1 MPNIDFEQT
10 ITTSKGFFITQRD
23 KGHREETWIIP
34 SVHVGGTL
42 TVGAAKGINA
52 DVKVKE
58 GQLLEDALGVLGNT
72 PGTEWLK
79 NLQGR
84 NDVQWNQV
92 KDAYS
97 SWNKKS
103 ESLNPVVGAVIAI
116 AVAAV
121 TAGSGLAAWAGS
133 GAVGTTGATG
143 ATASAVYGAAYGG
156 MIGLTSQAAVA
167 LVENKGDLTQTLAAL
182 AKRDAVKSLV
192 TQIAV
197 GGALGGL
204 DHTMGWGKL
213 VEGKGVVDP
222 IKAQLPL
229 LSNQNW
235 SQVAQRVAAQSVV
248 SSTIG
253 TAINGGSFTDNLQ
266 TALLSNIGNQINAE
280 GAKLI
285 GDNGQILDVPG
296 KAISH
301 AAVSALAA
309 EIGGGDAKGAAV
321 GALAA
326 ELAAI
331 TLDKTFSDPMAIQ
344 AGGKIIGGAAGAIAT
359 NSAEGA
365 NSGANAGEMV
375 IVYNSLAHL
384 LSAAEKE
391 KSGTLKTYEEKK
403 QAFCQQ
409 SPQACKQA
417 GGVISFGTD
426 FVPIVGDIKG
436 FVEAESALDYL
447 AAAVA
452 IIPGAGDAAGKTI
465 KAAEKALQKGDI
477 GEASK
482 LLNKAS
488 DEITS
493 VSRPSHRKSEIDV
506 GKDLG
511 DGWNGQVTFK
521 EGKEVPYGTKGSV
534 RPDWC
539 QGN

>member
-1 MPNIDFEQT
+1 T
-10 ITTSKGFFITQRD
+10 K
-23 KGHREETWIIP
+23 
-34 SVHVGGTL
+34 
-42 TVGAAKGINA
+42 
-52 DVKVKE
+52 
-58 GQLLEDALGVLGNT
+58 
-72 PGTEWLK
+72 
-79 NLQGR
+79 
-84 NDVQWNQV
+84 
-92 KDAYS
+92 
-97 SWNKKS
+97 
-103 ESLNPVVGAVIAI
+103 
-116 AVAAV
+116 
-121 TAGSGLAAWAGS
+121 
-133 GAVGTTGATG
+133 
-143 ATASAVYGAAYGG
+143 
-156 MIGLTSQAAVA
+156 
-167 LVENKGDLTQTLAAL
+167 TLAAL
-182 AKRDAVKSLV
+182 AKRDSIKSLV

-235 SQVAQRVAAQSVV
+235 SQVAQRVAAQSIV

-285 GDNGQILDVPG
+285 GDQGQILDVPG

-309 EIGGGDAKGAAV
+309 EISGGDAKGAAV

-409 SPQACKQA
+409 SPEACKQA

-465 KAAEKALQKGDI
+465 KAVEKALQKGDI

-539 QGN
+539 QGNICSVEVKNYNIATNKNGLINNVAKQAIERQKNLPAGMEQRIVIDVRGQTVSLEQEREIIKGIVQKSNGIIDPAVIEFKG